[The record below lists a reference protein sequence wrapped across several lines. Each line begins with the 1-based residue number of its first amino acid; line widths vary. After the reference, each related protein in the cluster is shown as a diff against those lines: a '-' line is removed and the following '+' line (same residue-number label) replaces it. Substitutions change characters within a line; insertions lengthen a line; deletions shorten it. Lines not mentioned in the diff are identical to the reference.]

1 MNGALNGKTCFVT
14 GGASGIGRST
24 ALLMAQEGARV
35 AIFDREADQGA
46 EVLAEIQALGAEA
59 LFSRGDVTSST
70 DIASAIDAV
79 LHRFGRLDC
88 AFNNAGIEGAHA
100 RLVDYDEAEFARVM
114 AVNVTGVFLC
124 MQQEIR
130 AMQKSG
136 GGSIVNTASVTGLVG
151 WRGAPAYSA
160 SKHAVIGLT
169 RSTALECARQG
180 IRVNAVCPG
189 VIETPMGARVL
200 QENPGAREIITSR
213 HPMQRLGAPEEVARA
228 VVWLLSD
235 AASFTTGHAL
245 TMDGGLVAQ

>member
-1 MNGALNGKTCFVT
+1 MTGVLNGKTCFVT

-24 ALLMAQEGARV
+24 ALLMAQEGAQV
-35 AIFDREADQGA
+35 AIFDRDAAQGA
-46 EVLAEIQALGAEA
+46 KVLAEIQALGAEA
-59 LFSRGDVTSST
+59 LFSRGDVTSRA
-70 DIASAIDAV
+70 DIAAAIDAA
-79 LHRFGRLDC
+79 LDRFGRLDC

-114 AVNVTGVFLC
+114 AINVTGVFLC
-124 MQQEIR
+124 MQLEIP

-136 GGSIVNTASVTGLVG
+136 GGAIVNTASVTGLVG

-169 RSTALECARQG
+169 RSTALECAKQG

-235 AASFTTGHAL
+235 ASSFTTGHAL

>member
-1 MNGALNGKTCFVT
+1 MAGVLNGKTCFVT
-14 GGASGIGRST
+14 GGASGIGRAT
-24 ALLMAQEGARV
+24 ALLMAREGAHV
-35 AIFDREADQGA
+35 VLFDRDAAQGLA
-46 EVLAEIQALGAEA
+46 VLAEVEALGGEA
-59 LFSRGDVTSST
+59 LFRHGDVTSSA
-70 DIASAIDAV
+70 DIAAAIVAA
-79 LHRFGRLDC
+79 LGRFGRLDC

-114 AVNVTGVFLC
+114 AINVTGVFLC
-124 MQQEIR
+124 LQQEIP

-136 GGSIVNTASVTGLVG
+136 GGAIVNTASVTGLVG

-169 RSTALECARQG
+169 RSTALECAKQG

-235 AASFTTGHAL
+235 ASSFTTGHAL